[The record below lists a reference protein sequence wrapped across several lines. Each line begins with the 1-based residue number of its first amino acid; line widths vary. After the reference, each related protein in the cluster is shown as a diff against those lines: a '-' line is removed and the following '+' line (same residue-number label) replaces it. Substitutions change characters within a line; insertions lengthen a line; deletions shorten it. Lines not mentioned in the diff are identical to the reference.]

1 MREYDR
7 KRHSNCK
14 SGAQVLGRSVDM
26 SLEHAPDRWEGSYD
40 PGVPRHLTYP
50 EIPLHALLAHTAKRF
65 PKVPALVFG
74 GAVGGRCLDG
84 CITYEKLAGLA
95 ARAAAGFQRLGVR
108 RGDRI
113 ALVLP
118 NCPQFVYS
126 FYGALRAG
134 AVVVP
139 TNPLYTVPELR
150 RQLADSGASVV
161 VVMSK
166 LYPVV
171 AEAAEG
177 TDVRHI
183 VVTNIKEHFPLTL
196 RLLFT
201 FARERKEGHRVD
213 ISADPRALWLQDLL
227 RWSAT
232 PAPVRVEPG
241 DLAIL
246 QYTGGTTGIPK
257 GAMLTHRALVANA
270 HQCRAWQTTIR
281 EGDDRVV
288 AIMPFFHVYGL
299 TVVMSLA
306 VMTGITMIIIPRP
319 DLHHIFLSIKKHRP
333 GHFPGAPRIY
343 TLLNASPDLDR
354 YDLSSIQTFGS
365 GSAPLPV
372 EVMRRFEQLTGGT
385 MMEGYGLT
393 EASPVTHM
401 NPREKM
407 RKPGSVGL
415 PLPDITTKI
424 VDLETGTREVEPGEP
439 GELCV
444 RGPNLM
450 DGYWQHPEE
459 TALVLR
465 DGWLYTGDIVRMD
478 EDGYFYVVDRIKEM
492 VIVSGFKVYPREV
505 DEVLYAHPAVLEAA
519 AAGVPHPSKGEVVKA
534 FVVLRP
540 GAAATAHELMAHC
553 RKSLAPFKVPVAIAF
568 RDDLP
573 KSIVG
578 KILRRKLAE
587 EDPDVAVQPLP
598 RAG

>member
-1 MREYDR
+1 MISLRGIF
-7 KRHSNCK
+7 
-14 SGAQVLGRSVDM
+14 SGRARRPT
-26 SLEHAPDRWEGSYD
+26 EDRWAARYD

-50 EIPLHALLAHTAKRF
+50 AIPLHAILERTASRYPNVK
-65 PKVPALVFG
+65 ATIYG
-74 GAVGGRCLDG
+74 GVAAGRCLDAG
-84 CITYEKLAGLA
+84 MTYRQLAAYA
-95 ARAAAGFQRLGVR
+95 ARAAAGLQNLGVR
-108 RGDRI
+108 KGDRV
-113 ALVLP
+113 AFVLP

-126 FYGALRAG
+126 FYGALQAG

-161 VVMSK
+161 IVMSK

-177 TDVRHI
+177 TEVRHI
-183 VVTNIKEHFPLTL
+183 VVTNVKEHFSLPL

-201 FARERKEGHRVD
+201 LTREKKDGHRVD
-213 ISADPRALWLQDLL
+213 IRDDPRALWLGDLL
-227 RWSAT
+227 RMADR
-232 PAPVRVEPG
+232 PEPVEVDPS
-241 DLAIL
+241 DLAVL

-257 GAMLTHRALVANA
+257 GAMLTHRALVANV

-299 TVVMSLA
+299 TVVMNLA
-306 VMTGITMIIIPRP
+306 VMTGITMILIPRP
-319 DLHHIFLSIKKHRP
+319 DLHHIFLSIKEHRP

-343 TLLNASPDLDR
+343 ALLNASPDLDR

-393 EASPVTHM
+393 EAAPVTHM

-424 VDLETGTREVEPGEP
+424 VDLKTGQREVARGEP

-450 DGYWQHPEE
+450 DGYWQHPDE

-465 DGWLYTGDIVRMD
+465 DGWLHTGDIVRED

-505 DEVLYAHPAVLEAA
+505 DEVLYSHPAVLEAA

-534 FVVLRP
+534 FVVLKP
-540 GAAATAHELMAHC
+540 GATATAHDLIAHC
-553 RKSLAPFKVPVAIAF
+553 RLSLAPFKVPVAISF
-568 RDDLP
+568 REELP
-573 KSIVG
+573 KTIVG
-578 KILRRKLAE
+578 KVLRRKLVE
-587 EDPDVAVQPLP
+587 EDPHVSLAELP
-598 RAG
+598 RAS